1 MISDGRKGGV
11 DRLGFKVY
19 AEAIKNALV
28 LATIP
33 ICAGIYAKWGSGKTF
48 LLELIRKEFDSNTA
62 ENTTKDGLVQW
73 FQEEWVQPKSGD
85 DINIPDDIKEEKHFV
100 SKKCKDF
107 SETCSSVL
115 TYFFYN
121 YTIATILNIF
131 FEYLLGCNVERKQS
145 APTNSDVEKKI
156 EREYVFVTF
165 NALEYAESDELYA
178 GLIRILYKMTEL
190 RLSQHDSEAYFKAY
204 SYKQKRNFRENYLR
218 KWRIKKAKEL
228 LLEQFGGREELRASL
243 VAAILLIIGII
254 VCIILNSIGLIN
266 FKDLITWSTNTYE
279 SIATYVGF
287 IVTAIPSIQLLYGA
301 NRSSVISRGEDIY
314 QQASDQ
320 NVRDKIGFL
329 NKVINELRDLFEF
342 MKQYR
347 DETDIELTLVL
358 FVDDL
363 DQSLNRRVVN
373 VLEVIRLL
381 LSIPSAPVIVFLAM
395 DTGVVVPGIENFINN
410 SLGVSDSL
418 TTGWSYL
425 EKIVQLPFYL
435 PEPLPHFL
443 KEFITISVRKNII
456 DLKER
461 VKKRLNEMIDRIR
474 IVQDT
479 IRLDNMDR
487 ELTYFVTDS
496 HQHKKTFNFEKLR
509 IEVTNDK
516 IIESAANELLGKDVY
531 ESIKNEKNQEKENEL
546 MENMLFH
553 LLETF
558 DSVSIERI
566 EKIQTVDCHT
576 SENDD
581 SRIFRGSSSTNI
593 VFSTKL
599 ICEAQNKLQNL
610 KTDDFSLP
618 GHIRALLSS
627 LSDFIDKNPRKIKR
641 IINMVLLIFE
651 VGKRKA
657 IKVGETN
664 RIMFGLDSWK
674 ILSRKL
680 VLWVVLCEFYPYR
693 MSMLVNRLIC
703 KYRANDIN
711 LVNSIDDMKVSE
723 FYCSHVQYYINKIAS
738 GKKLQRIDGNPDEFN
753 RLISYDV
760 GFSSFV
766 EEFLFCKDVLGVHV
780 NEKNERLVERSII
793 ANSFC
798 LDPSIRE
805 QISVEINQLI
815 TDEEPISVGFNYSCD
830 KIVSPSDRLGSRK
843 NKLDRIRNNSMNG
856 DSSGSQIFTCK
867 YPNYGS
873 TSVY

>member
-1 MISDGRKGGV
+1 M
-11 DRLGFKVY
+11 GFKVY

-33 ICAGIYAKWGSGKTF
+33 ICTGIYAKSGSGKTF

-62 ENTTKDGLVQW
+62 ENKAKDGLVQW
-73 FQEEWVQPKSGD
+73 FQEEWVQPKSED
-85 DINIPDDIKEEKHFV
+85 DTNIPDDKIKNYYYV
-100 SKKCKDF
+100 SNKCKEF
-107 SETCSSVL
+107 SETCSSVF
-115 TYFFYN
+115 TFFFYN

-131 FEYLLGCNVERKQS
+131 FEYLLGYNDERKQS
-145 APTNSDVEKKI
+145 ASSYSDVEKKI

-243 VAAILLIIGII
+243 FAAILLIIGII
-254 VCIILNSIGLIN
+254 VCIILDSIGLIK
-266 FKDLITWSTNTYE
+266 FKDVITWSTNTYA
-279 SIATYVGF
+279 SIATYFGF

-363 DQSLNRRVVN
+363 DHSLNRRVVN

-381 LSIPSAPVIVFLAM
+381 LSIPSAPVIAFLAM

-456 DLKER
+456 ELEER
-461 VKKRLNEMIDRIR
+461 VKKRLNEMINRIG

-509 IEVTNDK
+509 IKVQSTNV
-516 IIESAANELLGKDVY
+516 IESAAIELLGKVVF
-531 ESIKNEKNQEKENEL
+531 ESIENEKNPEKKKKL
-546 MENMLFH
+546 RENMLFN
-553 LLETF
+553 LLEGF
-558 DSVSIERI
+558 DSISIERN
-566 EKIQTVDCHT
+566 EKIKTVDCHI
-576 SENDD
+576 SENEDT
-581 SRIFRGSSSTNI
+581 RIFSGSSSTNI
-593 VFSTKL
+593 KFSTKL
-599 ICEAQNKLQNL
+599 ICEAQSKLQNF

-641 IINMVLLIFE
+641 IINMVLLVFE
-651 VGKRKA
+651 VGKRKT
-657 IKVGETN
+657 IKIGETN
-664 RIMFGLDSWK
+664 RIMIGLDSWK

-680 VLWVVLCEFYPYR
+680 VLWVVLCEVYPYR
-693 MSMLVNRLIC
+693 MSMLVNRLIY

-711 LVNSIDDMKVSE
+711 IDINSIDDMKVSE
-723 FYCSHVQYYINKIAS
+723 FYCSYVQYYINKITS
-738 GKKLQRIDGNPDEFN
+738 GKKLQRIDGNPDEFT

-760 GFSSFV
+760 SFNSIV
-766 EEFLFCKDVLGVHV
+766 EEFVFCKDIFGIHV

-830 KIVSPSDRLGSRK
+830 KIVSPSDKSGSRK

-856 DSSGSQIFTCK
+856 DSNGSQIFTCK

-873 TSVY
+873 T

>member
-1 MISDGRKGGV
+1 M
-11 DRLGFKVY
+11 
-19 AEAIKNALV
+19 
-28 LATIP
+28 
-33 ICAGIYAKWGSGKTF
+33 
-48 LLELIRKEFDSNTA
+48 
-62 ENTTKDGLVQW
+62 
-73 FQEEWVQPKSGD
+73 
-85 DINIPDDIKEEKHFV
+85 
-100 SKKCKDF
+100 
-107 SETCSSVL
+107 
-115 TYFFYN
+115 
-121 YTIATILNIF
+121 
-131 FEYLLGCNVERKQS
+131 
-145 APTNSDVEKKI
+145 
-156 EREYVFVTF
+156 
-165 NALEYAESDELYA
+165 
-178 GLIRILYKMTEL
+178 
-190 RLSQHDSEAYFKAY
+190 
-204 SYKQKRNFRENYLR
+204 
-218 KWRIKKAKEL
+218 
-228 LLEQFGGREELRASL
+228 
-243 VAAILLIIGII
+243 
-254 VCIILNSIGLIN
+254 
-266 FKDLITWSTNTYE
+266 
-279 SIATYVGF
+279 
-287 IVTAIPSIQLLYGA
+287 LYGA

-329 NKVINELRDLFEF
+329 NKVIKELRDLFEF

-373 VLEVIRLL
+373 VMEVIRLL

-443 KEFITISVRKNII
+443 KEFITISVRKNTI
-456 DLKER
+456 DLEER
-461 VKKRLNEMIDRIR
+461 VMKRLNEMIDRIR

-509 IEVTNDK
+509 IEVESTKETSNDT
-516 IIESAANELLGKDVY
+516 IIKSAAIELLGKVVF
-531 ESIKNEKNQEKENEL
+531 ESIENEKNLEKEEVL
-546 MENMLFH
+546 RKNMLFH
-553 LLETF
+553 LLEAF
-558 DSVSIERI
+558 DSVSIERN
-566 EKIQTVDCHT
+566 EKIKTVDCHT

-581 SRIFRGSSSTNI
+581 TRIFSCSSSTNI

-599 ICEAQNKLQNL
+599 ICDAQNKLQNL

-664 RIMFGLDSWK
+664 RIMIGLDSWK

-680 VLWVVLCEFYPYR
+680 VLWVVLCEVYPYR
-693 MSMLVNRLIC
+693 MSMLVNRLIY

-711 LVNSIDDMKVSE
+711 LVSSIDDMKVSK
-723 FYCSHVQYYINKIAS
+723 FYCSYVQYYIYKIAS
-738 GKKLQRIDGNPDEFN
+738 GKKLQRIDGNPDQFT

-760 GFSSFV
+760 GFNSSV
-766 EEFLFCKDVLGVHV
+766 KEFLFCKDVFGVHV
-780 NEKNERLVERSII
+780 NDKNERLVERSII
-793 ANSFC
+793 ANSFS

-815 TDEEPISVGFNYSCD
+815 NDEEPISAGFNYSCD
-830 KIVSPSDRLGSRK
+830 KIVSPSDKLGSRK
-843 NKLDRIRNNSMNG
+843 NKLDRKRNNSMNG
-856 DSSGSQIFTCK
+856 DSNSK

-873 TSVY
+873 TSV